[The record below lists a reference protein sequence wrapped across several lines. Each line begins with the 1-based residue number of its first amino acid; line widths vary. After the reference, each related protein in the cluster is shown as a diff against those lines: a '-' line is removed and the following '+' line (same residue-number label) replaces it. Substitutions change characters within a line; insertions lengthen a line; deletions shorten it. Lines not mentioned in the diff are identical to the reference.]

1 MSSKTIVFET
11 ELEGYVNIG
20 KPGGQYNTCR
30 MNFCLPDEIHARLDK
45 ERAEML
51 ERVVFPKGKTPQGI
65 NKPVWD
71 ETGLIGYSF
80 DKQDDVKPPYRPP
93 FIDAVGDQVPLDVL
107 ASARSGTRVVI
118 GLEHYPYTKGK
129 GGTTIQVT
137 AVQITKLVTKD
148 TQDSGPMSVADA
160 AELLGKREGFT
171 VGEPAVE
178 AKATRA
184 DAEGYDF

>member
-1 MSSKTIVFET
+1 MSSKAIVFET
-11 ELEGYVNIG
+11 ELEGYINIG
-20 KPGGQYNTCR
+20 KPGGNYNNCV
-30 MNFCLPDEIHARLDK
+30 MGFCLPDEILARLEK
-45 ERAEML
+45 ERADLL

-65 NKPVWD
+65 NKAPWD
-71 ETGLIGYSF
+71 ESGLIKYSF
-80 DKQDDVKPPYRPP
+80 DKQDDIKPPYRPP

-107 ASARSGTRVVI
+107 ASARPGTRVVI
-118 GLEHYPYTKGK
+118 ALEHYPYTKGK

-137 AVQITKLVTKD
+137 AVQLIKLVTKD
-148 TQDSGPMSVADA
+148 TVDSGPISVADA
-160 AELLGKREGFT
+160 AELFGKREGFT